1 MNSEQ
6 LRLFLNGAFNNEAG
20 AREINKELKPYLR
33 AALQEILDLIDQLP
47 NESLARQREW
57 RQLLELVEQKL
68 ERYSDAFGVELS
80 RQLPVSGLAAAEETT
95 MMLKSVVPQVAGLVP
110 PELIMADSTK
120 FLLRTKVNERRVL
133 GLFAPD
139 GDGPSPFTR
148 SNRRMIDT
156 LVTGGIIRGDSTAKI
171 ARALATEMPQRMQS
185 QALALS
191 RTAIQDYNRQV
202 KEEVWKANEDTFKE
216 LGLKYEW
223 VSALDSRTCQT
234 CAPLDGEVRDSKDD
248 FPSTPVHVN
257 CRCLVVLIDPDDKDD
272 PRPRYG
278 QLASERP
285 TKGQPGGYVSKKKVK
300 GDNLF
305 RKNREFRPKDGQP
318 VTYATFLADLARK
331 AKGVTAE
338 DLAKNSKTGRRGVSA
353 EALTVR
359 QFFGSNRRAAQFI
372 RYVNSGKYTDEN
384 ALTQIFK

>member
-1 MNSEQ
+1 M
-6 LRLFLNGAFNNEAG
+6 
-20 AREINKELKPYLR
+20 
-33 AALQEILDLIDQLP
+33 
-47 NESLARQREW
+47 ARQREW

-120 FLLRTKVNERRVL
+120 FLLSAKVNERRVL

-139 GDGPSPFTR
+139 RDGPSPFTR

-223 VSALDSRTCQT
+223 VSALDSRTC
-234 CAPLDGEVRDSKDD
+234 
-248 FPSTPVHVN
+248 
-257 CRCLVVLIDPDDKDD
+257 PD
-272 PRPRYG
+272 
-278 QLASERP
+278 LC
-285 TKGQPGGYVSKKKVK
+285 T
-300 GDNLF
+300 
-305 RKNREFRPKDGQP
+305 
-318 VTYATFLADLARK
+318 T
-331 AKGVTAE
+331 
-338 DLAKNSKTGRRGVSA
+338 
-353 EALTVR
+353 
-359 QFFGSNRRAAQFI
+359 
-372 RYVNSGKYTDEN
+372 
-384 ALTQIFK
+384 

>member
-6 LRLFLNGAFNNEAG
+6 LRLFLNGAFGNEAG

-57 RQLLELVEQKL
+57 RQLLKLVEQKL

-120 FLLRTKVNERRVL
+120 FLLRAKVNERRVL

-139 GDGPSPFTR
+139 RDGPSPFTR

-223 VSALDSRTCQT
+223 VAALDSRTCPT

-305 RKNREFRPKDGQP
+305 RKNREFRPNDGQP

>member
-120 FLLRTKVNERRVL
+120 FLLKTKVNERRVL

-234 CAPLDGEVRDSKDD
+234 CAPLDGAVKDSKDD

-257 CRCLVVLIDPDDKDD
+257 CRCQVVLIDPED
-272 PRPRYG
+272 PGRVRYG
-278 QLASERP
+278 QQAYDQ
-285 TKGQPGGYVSKKKVK
+285 QPSGEGTYRTKKKVK
-300 GDNLF
+300 GENLF
-305 RKNREFRPKDGQP
+305 RKNVEVATVKGQSP
-318 VTYATFLADLARK
+318 RYADFLANANRTTQAMFFGGGNAGATRAQQFRNAVKAGKSPQKALIDL
-331 AKGVTAE
+331 T
-338 DLAKNSKTGRRGVSA
+338 NKTGRGVA
-353 EALTVR
+353 
-359 QFFGSNRRAAQFI
+359 RRFTP
-372 RYVNSGKYTDEN
+372 VKD
-384 ALTQIFK
+384 

>member
-120 FLLRTKVNERRVL
+120 FLLKTKVNERRVL

-234 CAPLDGEVRDSKDD
+234 CAPLDGAVKDSKDD

-257 CRCLVVLIDPDDKDD
+257 CRCQVVLIDPED
-272 PRPRYG
+272 P
-278 QLASERP
+278 
-285 TKGQPGGYVSKKKVK
+285 KG
-300 GDNLF
+300 
-305 RKNREFRPKDGQP
+305 
-318 VTYATFLADLARK
+318 AC
-331 AKGVTAE
+331 VTAKQAYDQQRLQE
-338 DLAKNSKTGRRGVSA
+338 KARIELGEEEGQRRKPLSQ
-353 EALTVR
+353 ER
-359 QFFGSNRRAAQFI
+359 
-372 RYVNSGKYTDEN
+372 
-384 ALTQIFK
+384 